1 MSQLAYVLLNVQPGN
16 LDSVKTGLKKID
28 GIKEIH
34 AVYGV
39 YDLIIKIE
47 FETMNELKSRILNN
61 RIINEGIKNSMTMIC
76 VA

>member
-16 LDSVKTGLKKID
+16 LENVQIGLKKID
-28 GIKEIH
+28 GIREIH

-47 FETMNELKSRILNN
+47 FETMDELKSRILNN
-61 RIINEGIKNSMTMIC
+61 RLINEGIKNSMTMIC